1 MNQHNHDKQHHGQHH
16 SKTKS
21 GLHKDWRVWVVGLM
35 LIAMLIYVLSDNER
49 FQLGAPD
56 GPGDAIDS
64 PPVPAAP

>member
-35 LIAMLIYVLSDNER
+35 LIAMLIYVLSDDESI
-49 FQLGAPD
+49 QPD
-56 GPGDAIDS
+56 GADS
-64 PPVPAAP
+64 APIEAAP